1 MRKWLIAIIILV
13 PALEIWGIITVS
25 RWLGGG
31 VTFLL
36 MILTGLLGVYWAK
49 REGRRVWQ
57 YAQQQASM
65 GQRPTA
71 AILDGICIFI
81 GGILLIAPGF
91 FTDIVGIFLLLPFTR
106 NLPKRVL
113 YRLIERM
120 MSRGNFMFFVRR

>member
-1 MRKWLIAIIILV
+1 MRKWLIAILVLV

-25 RWLGGG
+25 RLLGGG
-31 VTFLL
+31 ATFLL

-49 REGRRVWQ
+49 REARRVWQ
-57 YAQQQASM
+57 FAQQQASM

-71 AILDGICIFI
+71 SILDGICIFI

-91 FTDIVGIFLLLPFTR
+91 ITDILGIFLLLPFTR
-106 NLPKRVL
+106 HWPKLVL

-120 MSRGNFMFFVRR
+120 INRGNFMFFVRR